1 MIIVVVFGGY
11 CLDYF
16 NMHAYL
22 VFLKS
27 KLKTKQIAVNTNPAV
42 ASMEYI
48 TSIAM

>member
-1 MIIVVVFGGY
+1 MVVLWWLLFRI
-11 CLDYF
+11 F
-16 NMHAYL
+16 QHAYL

>member
-1 MIIVVVFGGY
+1 
-11 CLDYF
+11 
-16 NMHAYL
+16 MHAYL

-42 ASMEYI
+42 ASVEYI